1 MPSET
6 IKGLLEKVI
15 FFNEENDYFV
25 GELAVEGQKGTI
37 KIQGKLG
44 SPACGETLELTGGW
58 VKSKYGDQ
66 FKFENYRQVLPS
78 SLYGVRKFLASG
90 IVKGIGP
97 VFAEKI
103 VNHFGADVLKVLDT
117 QSGRLREI
125 KGLGGTKAKA
135 LKDAWMTYRDLREA
149 QIYLHS
155 LGLGSAMCSKL
166 IKRFGSAVQR
176 LIGEQPYMLIGEVD
190 RLGFKTIDQI
200 ALNSGISS
208 TSPDRLRSGLEFAMS
223 SAEDDGH
230 TALGQPELIETA
242 SRLLGVEADRLDR
255 PLIELVEAGLLLRI
269 ETSQGVIL
277 QSPKMYKYEATIAD
291 ALRRMAN
298 CDDVLPPIDFDKAIV
313 WAQNRAK
320 IELTSDQVRGLRE
333 ALKSKVAII
342 TGGPGTGKT
351 TVLKTLIEMLRVK
364 GVMYALAAPTG
375 RAAQRMTEATGAPAK
390 TLHRLIGYSPD
401 SHSWLHDE
409 DHPLETEFLIVD
421 ETSMVDTPLM
431 AALVK
436 ALPPQAHL
444 LLVGDADQLPS
455 VGPGEILHNLIAS
468 KLFAVVRLGK
478 IFRQNEGLLLATAH
492 NLVEGQKQPPLYQK
506 VLENFDP
513 QIDLNAFAALT
524 PESAAT
530 ATVRLCTE
538 ILPKRLGINP
548 IRDIQVLV
556 PMHRGEAGTINLN
569 EKLQAALNP
578 SKIAMTI
585 GATRYHIG
593 DKILQTRNN
602 YDLDLFNG
610 DIGIVES
617 IDGLAGTVRVN
628 FSGTRQTLDKQALL
642 DTVLAYAISIH
653 KSQGSEYPCVVVP
666 LLRAHYTMLT
676 RNLLYTALTRGKRH
690 VIIVGDPSAYKLAAS
705 REQTNTR
712 TTGLPLALEN
722 AFARV
727 GKTSH

>member
-1 MPSET
+1 
-6 IKGLLEKVI
+6 
-15 FFNEENDYFV
+15 
-25 GELAVEGQKGTI
+25 
-37 KIQGKLG
+37 
-44 SPACGETLELTGGW
+44 
-58 VKSKYGDQ
+58 
-66 FKFENYRQVLPS
+66 
-78 SLYGVRKFLASG
+78 
-90 IVKGIGP
+90 
-97 VFAEKI
+97 
-103 VNHFGADVLKVLDT
+103 
-117 QSGRLREI
+117 
-125 KGLGGTKAKA
+125 
-135 LKDAWMTYRDLREA
+135 
-149 QIYLHS
+149 
-155 LGLGSAMCSKL
+155 
-166 IKRFGSAVQR
+166 
-176 LIGEQPYMLIGEVD
+176 
-190 RLGFKTIDQI
+190 
-200 ALNSGISS
+200 
-208 TSPDRLRSGLEFAMS
+208 
-223 SAEDDGH
+223 
-230 TALGQPELIETA
+230 
-242 SRLLGVEADRLDR
+242 
-255 PLIELVEAGLLLRI
+255 
-269 ETSQGVIL
+269 
-277 QSPKMYKYEATIAD
+277 
-291 ALRRMAN
+291 
-298 CDDVLPPIDFDKAIV
+298 
-313 WAQNRAK
+313 
-320 IELTSDQVRGLRE
+320 LRE

-478 IFRQNEGLLLATAH
+478 YFRQNEGLLLATAH

-628 FSGTRQTLDKQALL
+628 FSGTRQTLDKQTLL

-676 RNLLYTALTRGKRH
+676 RNLLYTALTRGKTPCDNSRRPVRLQARRQPRADQH
-690 VIIVGDPSAYKLAAS
+690 AHHRPAAGARKRVRESRQNKPLAS
-705 REQTNTR
+705 RHHFMSR
-712 TTGLPLALEN
+712 SGSSSVAVVRPTGGHGL
-722 AFARV
+722 
-727 GKTSH
+727 